1 MSAERAS
8 ESLLRPTVAAALLPR
23 FTDSISGSR
32 WMTWWR
38 WRVHVVFGLRLLGL
52 AFPALASAHS
62 GVSVSASVPRM
73 VLAGAEITVPGS
85 VSRSGS
91 PVLLQLRRGRGW
103 SVVARGRAVGRR
115 FVIVWRA
122 PRSAR
127 D

>member
-73 VLAGAEITVPGS
+73 VLAGAEITVPG
-85 VSRSGS
+85 V
-91 PVLLQLRRGRGW
+91 
-103 SVVARGRAVGRR
+103 SVVRDRRSSCSFDVVAGGLWLRVGEPW
-115 FVIVWRA
+115 VA
-122 PRSAR
+122 AS
-127 D
+127 